1 MVLPRPLSRL
11 VEELSRLPGIGPKTA
26 QRLAFHI
33 VEQPQDRVAALAN
46 ALLEAREQIR
56 TCSVCCNLTDVDPCR
71 LCTDPQRD
79 DSLLCVVE
87 GPRDVIAL
95 ERTREY
101 RGRYHV
107 LGGAISPLDGIGPG
121 ELRIKELLDR
131 VQRGGI
137 KEVILATDPDPEGEA
152 TAMYLSRLLRPLGLT
167 VTRMARG
174 MPVGGSVEYMDEVTL
189 AKAMEGR
196 REIS

>member
-1 MVLPRPLSRL
+1 MVLPGPLARL

-33 VEQPQDRVAALAN
+33 VEQPQERVTALAN
-46 ALLEAREQIR
+46 ALVEAREQIR

-71 LCTDPQRD
+71 LCSDPQRD
-79 DSLLCVVE
+79 DALLCVVE
-87 GPRDVIAL
+87 GPRDVMAL

-107 LGGAISPLDGIGPG
+107 LRGAISPLDGIGPG
-121 ELRIKELLDR
+121 ELRIRELLDR
-131 VQRGGI
+131 LQSGEVR
-137 KEVILATDPDPEGEA
+137 EVILATDPDPEGEA
-152 TAMYLSRLLRPLGLT
+152 TAMYLSRLLKPLGVK

-196 REIS
+196 REIT

>member
-1 MVLPRPLSRL
+1 MVLPGPLARL

-33 VEQPQDRVAALAN
+33 VEQPQERVTALAN
-46 ALLEAREQIR
+46 ALVEAREQIR
-56 TCSVCCNLTDVDPCR
+56 TCSVCCNLTDVDPCW
-71 LCTDPQRD
+71 LCSDPQRD
-79 DSLLCVVE
+79 DALLCVVE
-87 GPRDVIAL
+87 GPRDVMAL

-107 LGGAISPLDGIGPG
+107 LRGAISPLDGIGPG
-121 ELRIKELLDR
+121 ELRIRELLDR
-131 VQRGGI
+131 LQSGEVR
-137 KEVILATDPDPEGEA
+137 EVILATDPDPEGEA
-152 TAMYLSRLLRPLGLT
+152 TAMYLSRLLKPLGVK

-196 REIS
+196 REIT